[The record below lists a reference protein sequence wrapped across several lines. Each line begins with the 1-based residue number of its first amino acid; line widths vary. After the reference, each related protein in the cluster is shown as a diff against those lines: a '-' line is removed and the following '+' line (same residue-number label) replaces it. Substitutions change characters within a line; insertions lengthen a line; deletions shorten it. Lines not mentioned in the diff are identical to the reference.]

1 MHYSIFIH
9 LKIFNDKHEDN
20 LWIQL
25 NIRSPYDGCERVNV
39 IGISSIERTTSNWI
53 KFHSN
58 LPQVSF
64 HIQVIDTDIEMEQ
77 SNDEDVR
84 KLAKTLEL
92 GNLNKFYRVFVFFS
106 NLICF
111 RILLVS
117 LVLSIQSRSIIHA
130 KRIRSIK
137 QNKCS
142 KRIWRYYPTY
152 WRIQECKEQKK
163 KWRKKLHLLKN
174 DLNTQNKYRWE
185 FPRENSL
192 RIFLILHQMTVG
204 NSSIIEMK
212 QFVHYIIDFWRN
224 NYI

>member
-1 MHYSIFIH
+1 MKIHFYIFSVMWNLISTNFFHHFLQWKKNKVLCGFHRIFFIFIY

-53 KFHSN
+53 KIYPHRIEHIF
-58 LPQVSF
+58 PVAF

-92 GNLNKFYRVFVFFS
+92 GNLNKFYQFFVFFS

-111 RILLVS
+111 RILSVS
-117 LVLSIQSRSIIHA
+117 LVLSIQSRSIIQA

-152 WRIQECKEQKK
+152 WRIQECKEQNK

-174 DLNTQNKYRWE
+174 DLN
-185 FPRENSL
+185 S
-192 RIFLILHQMTVG
+192 
-204 NSSIIEMK
+204 
-212 QFVHYIIDFWRN
+212 
-224 NYI
+224 